1 MVNIQILYN
10 MAEAASKQANDAR
23 QGERYKTYRTY
34 VEEYNHLLALTLELC
49 GAEVDEYLKPIDVRT
64 MPIPDPDYMVELL
77 SLAALRLTELVGY
90 LEPKT
95 L

>member
-1 MVNIQILYN
+1 MVDIRILYN
-10 MAEAASKQANDAR
+10 MAGAASKQANDAV
-23 QGERYKTYRTY
+23 QGERYRTYRTY
-34 VEEYNHLLALTLELC
+34 VEGYNHLLTLTLQLY
-49 GAEVDEYLKPIDVRT
+49 GAEVDEYLKPIDVRET
-64 MPIPDPDYMVELL
+64 PIPDPDYMVELL